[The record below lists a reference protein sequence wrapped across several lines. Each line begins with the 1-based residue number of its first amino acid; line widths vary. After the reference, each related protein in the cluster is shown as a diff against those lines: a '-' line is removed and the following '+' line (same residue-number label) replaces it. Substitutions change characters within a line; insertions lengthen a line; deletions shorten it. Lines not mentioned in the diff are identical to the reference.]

1 MRAGSPSRALAAAF
15 SSALVL
21 TVLLVSV
28 PSSQA
33 GFIAT
38 TTNDTNTFGAEG
50 WKAIV
55 ALDGGQA
62 HACLAR
68 AEGSVWCWGLND
80 RGQLGDTTTTNRT
93 SPVQVT
99 GPGGTGT
106 LTGAVDV
113 AAGPVHSCALR
124 SDTTVWCWGLND
136 KGQLG
141 DTTTTNRTSPVQVTE
156 PGGTG
161 TLTGVDSITAGAKFT
176 CATKTDGTVW
186 CWGENGNGQ
195 LGDGTTTDSSSPT
208 RVF

>member
-33 GFIAT
+33 GFVAT

-80 RGQLGDTTTTNRT
+80 R
-93 SPVQVT
+93 
-99 GPGGTGT
+99 
-106 LTGAVDV
+106 
-113 AAGPVHSCALR
+113 
-124 SDTTVWCWGLND
+124 
-136 KGQLG
+136 GQLG